1 MESITSKIYIL
12 KRFQQK
18 KIERAI
24 RYASKTCKEN
34 HKSKDCKVAWD
45 IVEELCKSKND
56 IDQKVQ
62 DELKSWEDM
71 MDIEYDL

>member
-1 MESITSKIYIL
+1 MDAITSKIYIL
-12 KRFQQK
+12 RRFQQK

-24 RYASKTCKEN
+24 RYASKTCKEDKN
-34 HKSKDCKVAWD
+34 SKDCKVAWD
-45 IVEELCKSKND
+45 IVEELHKSKHDLN
-56 IDQKVQ
+56 QKAQ